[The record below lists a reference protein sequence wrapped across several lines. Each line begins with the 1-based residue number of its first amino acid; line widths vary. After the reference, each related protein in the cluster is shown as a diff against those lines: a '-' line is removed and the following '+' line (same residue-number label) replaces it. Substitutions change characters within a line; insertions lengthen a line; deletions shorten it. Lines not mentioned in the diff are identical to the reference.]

1 MKRVQV
7 PGVKNIIT
15 FCSAKGGVGKST
27 TSCNTALALKNLGHR
42 VGLVDADIT
51 GPSIPTMMRVEQN
64 EIETYRTAG
73 VDRFVPP
80 ENYGVKVMSMGLIVP
95 YDEAIAV
102 RGPMINKYIRALMF
116 QTDWG
121 ELDYLVIDMP
131 PGTNDVHITVTQEVA
146 LTGAVIVSTPQQ
158 IALIDVRRGIEMF
171 ANVNVPVLG
180 LVENMSYFLCNKCS
194 ERHYLFGQGGVRAT
208 ADELRLPFLGEI
220 PFVPKIQSETD
231 VGRPPALR
239 GDEAL
244 EEAKPYFDLA
254 RTTVRELENLQAVE
268 PPTVRVEDD

>member
-1 MKRVQV
+1 
-7 PGVKNIIT
+7 
-15 FCSAKGGVGKST
+15 
-27 TSCNTALALKNLGHR
+27 
-42 VGLVDADIT
+42 
-51 GPSIPTMMRVEQN
+51 MMRVEQS
-64 EIETYRTAG
+64 EIETYRAG
-73 VDRFVPP
+73 GIDRFSPP
-80 ENYGVKVMSMGLIVP
+80 ENYGVKVMSMGLLVP

-121 ELDYLVIDMP
+121 ELDYLVVDMP

-146 LTGAVIVSTPQQ
+146 LSGAVIVSTPQQ

-180 LVENMSYFLCNKCS
+180 LVENMSYFRCGKCD
-194 ERHYLFGQGGVRAT
+194 EKHHLFGHGGVKRT
-208 ADELRLPFLGEI
+208 AEELRLPFLGEI

-239 GDEAL
+239 GNPDL
-244 EEAKPYFDLA
+244 EEAKPYYDLA
-254 RTTVRELENLQAVE
+254 AATVRALEQLGKVDV
-268 PPTVRVEDD
+268 PTVRVEDD

>member
-1 MKRVQV
+1 MKRVSI

-27 TSCNTALALKNLGHR
+27 TSANCALALKNMGYR

-51 GPSIPTMMRVEQN
+51 GPSIPTMMRVEQS
-64 EIETYRTAG
+64 EIETYRAG
-73 VDRFVPP
+73 GLDRFSPP

-146 LTGAVIVSTPQQ
+146 LSGAVIISTPQQ

-180 LVENMSYFLCNKCS
+180 LVENMSYFRCGKCNEK
-194 ERHYLFGQGGVRAT
+194 HHLFGHGGVRAT
-208 ADELRLPFLGEI
+208 AAELRLPFLGEI

-239 GDEAL
+239 GDATL
-244 EEAKPYFDLA
+244 EEAKPYYDLA
-254 RTTVRELENLQAVE
+254 EATVRALESVGKVE
-268 PPTVRVEDD
+268 VPTVRVED